1 MANSGRHIFFYLNGL
16 APLHVLVAEDNPI
29 NQEVTAGL
37 LEALDCC
44 VTVVENGQ
52 EAVDAACAGTAFD
65 LVLMDCQM
73 PVMDGLEATVTIR
86 QTLPDDKKLPIIAL
100 TANEVKDAK
109 TACLAAGMD
118 DFLRKPFTLQELQAL
133 LQRWQPATETAPV
146 AMAAAIV
153 EAASTEEPDT
163 KALDLAPIEALRSL
177 DPSGERNIIQRA
189 ITKFVD
195 YSDELLEQLA
205 KAVGENDGQEIS
217 RLAHSLKSSSANLG
231 ATDLARQ
238 CTELEKLF
246 SGQEFPDDL
255 HIRLENLQSAQRSAS
270 SALLKLKDA
279 QQPPS

>member
-86 QTLPDDKKLPIIAL
+86 QTLPNDKKLPIIAL
-100 TANEVKDAK
+100 TANEVNDAK

-133 LQRWQPATETAPV
+133 LHRWQPATETAPV
-146 AMAAAIV
+146 AVAAAMV

-205 KAVGENDGQEIS
+205 KAVDENDGQEIS

-246 SGQEFPDDL
+246 SGKEFPDDL